1 MNDPRPN
8 LADLARIADHPG
20 PTGARSG
27 DCRRDGGESP
37 SSDARLDPDPSAC
50 GDLRLRIA
58 RDGTWFYHGSPIARK
73 PLARLFSTI
82 LRRDSAGDY
91 WLVTPVERERIQ
103 VDDAP
108 FVAVE
113 LTAEGSG
120 EGRRLVF
127 RTNLDDLVV
136 AGRDHPIRVVER
148 PAEGAGVREPAPYVL
163 VRERL
168 EARIA
173 RPVFYQLVD
182 MAIES
187 RVDGRPALGV
197 WSDGVF
203 FVLGTTA

>member
-8 LADLARIADHPG
+8 FADLARIADHPG
-20 PTGARSG
+20 PTGARSSDG
-27 DCRRDGGESP
+27 RRAGGESP
-37 SSDARLDPDPSAC
+37 NSDARPDPDPSAC
-50 GDLRLRIA
+50 GDFGFRIA

-91 WLVTPVERERIQ
+91 WLVTPVERVRIQ

-113 LTAEGSG
+113 LTV
-120 EGRRLVF
+120 EGRRQTQRLVF

-136 AGRDHPIRVVER
+136 AGPKHPIRVVER
-148 PAEGAGVREPAPYVL
+148 SAESVGVREPAPYVV
-163 VRERL
+163 VRDRL

-173 RPVFYQLVD
+173 RPVFYQLADLAV
-182 MAIES
+182 ES
-187 RVDGRPALGV
+187 PVDGRPALGV

-203 FVLGTTA
+203 FVLETTT